1 MVQYTTMVGAA
12 FNSVAEVDVRQEA
25 CFSARGEN
33 PETAAVKRKTR
44 TAKSLDMAIVMPE
57 KERHPTTHLDRT
69 TLCCTYSISSWHLTT
84 EPRHRGLEGGYDTHI

>member
-69 TLCCTYSISSWHLTT
+69 TSVALTST
-84 EPRHRGLEGGYDTHI
+84 EPRHRVPKGGYDTHI